1 MLGGISCFESGAMM
15 KVMRYLHRES
25 LGKVKDFNLA
35 ILLKMCS
42 FKDAHVGFDKINRL
56 FYSRF

>member
-1 MLGGISCFESGAMM
+1 MLGGISFFESGVTM
-15 KVMRYLHRES
+15 KAVTQS

-42 FKDAHVGFDKINRL
+42 FKDNHVDFDKTNRL
-56 FYSRF
+56 FHSRF